1 MQDII
6 NPIDRA
12 LLKAELTKEKRL
24 RSTNK
29 SKNEI
34 YIVTAHDSPN
44 VMQEIGRLREVAF
57 RYYGGG
63 TGFPVDIDAYDTME
77 DAYRQLIVWSPEDE
91 QILGGYRFLC
101 GSDVKFDEKGK
112 PILATSHLFN
122 FSEKFIK
129 EILPYTVE
137 LGRSF
142 VALEYQSTRSGTKG
156 LFVLDNLWDGLG
168 ALSVV
173 DPSLRYY
180 FGKVTMY
187 NTYNQE
193 ARNMILYFLGLHFPD
208 ADQLITPV
216 HPLVTNM
223 DVEKMRSLF
232 PYDNFKDN
240 YKVLNQEVRKFGINV
255 PPLVNAY
262 MSLSP
267 KMRVFGT
274 AINHEFGEVEET
286 GILIAINE
294 ILEDKKKRHIETY
307 LEEEYKSAELIRK
320 HFTGE

>member
-63 TGFPVDIDAYDTME
+63 TGFPVDIDEYDTME

-101 GSDVKFDEKGK
+101 GSDVKFDE
-112 PILATSHLFN
+112 
-122 FSEKFIK
+122 

-142 VALEYQSTRSGTKG
+142 VALEYQSTRSGAKG

-216 HPLVTNM
+216 YPLETNM

-232 PYDNFKDN
+232 PHDNFKDN

-320 HFTGE
+320 NFIGE

>member
-63 TGFPVDIDAYDTME
+63 TGFPVDIDEYDTME

-91 QILGGYRFLC
+91 QILGDTVSFVVRTL
-101 GSDVKFDEKGK
+101 SSTRMANRSWR
-112 PILATSHLFN
+112 PSHLFN

-142 VALEYQSTRSGTKG
+142 VALEYQSTFR
-156 LFVLDNLWDGLG
+156 
-168 ALSVV
+168 
-173 DPSLRYY
+173 
-180 FGKVTMY
+180 
-187 NTYNQE
+187 
-193 ARNMILYFLGLHFPD
+193 
-208 ADQLITPV
+208 
-216 HPLVTNM
+216 
-223 DVEKMRSLF
+223 
-232 PYDNFKDN
+232 
-240 YKVLNQEVRKFGINV
+240 
-255 PPLVNAY
+255 
-262 MSLSP
+262 
-267 KMRVFGT
+267 
-274 AINHEFGEVEET
+274 GE
-286 GILIAINE
+286 
-294 ILEDKKKRHIETY
+294 R
-307 LEEEYKSAELIRK
+307 LIRV
-320 HFTGE
+320 G

>member
-1 MQDII
+1 
-6 NPIDRA
+6 
-12 LLKAELTKEKRL
+12 
-24 RSTNK
+24 
-29 SKNEI
+29 
-34 YIVTAHDSPN
+34 
-44 VMQEIGRLREVAF
+44 
-57 RYYGGG
+57 
-63 TGFPVDIDAYDTME
+63 
-77 DAYRQLIVWSPEDE
+77 
-91 QILGGYRFLC
+91 
-101 GSDVKFDEKGK
+101 
-112 PILATSHLFN
+112 
-122 FSEKFIK
+122 
-129 EILPYTVE
+129 
-137 LGRSF
+137 
-142 VALEYQSTRSGTKG
+142 
-156 LFVLDNLWDGLG
+156 
-168 ALSVV
+168 
-173 DPSLRYY
+173 
-180 FGKVTMY
+180 MY

-216 HPLVTNM
+216 YPLETNM
-223 DVEKMRSLF
+223 DVEDEISF
-232 PYDNFKDN
+232 PHDNFKDN

-320 HFTGE
+320 NFIGNKAVDMASATA

>member
-1 MQDII
+1 MQNII
-6 NPIDRA
+6 DPIDRD

-29 SKNEI
+29 SSNEI
-34 YIVTAHDSPN
+34 YIITAQDSPN
-44 VMQEIGRLREVAF
+44 VMREIGRLREIAF
-57 RYYGGG
+57 RFYGGG
-63 TGFPVDIDAYDTME
+63 TGEPVDIDEFDTMPG
-77 DAYRQLIVWSPEDE
+77 AYRQLVVWSPEDE
-91 QILGGYRFLC
+91 QILGGYRFIC
-101 GSDVKFDEKGK
+101 GSDTRRDEQGK

-122 FSEKFIK
+122 FSPKFID

-142 VALEYQSTRSGTKG
+142 VALEYQSTRAASKG

-168 ALSVV
+168 ALTVI
-173 DPSLRYY
+173 DPKLRYF

-187 NTYNQE
+187 NTYNTE
-193 ARNMILYFLGLHFPD
+193 ARDLILNFLNLHFPD
-208 ADQLITPV
+208 PEQ
-216 HPLVTNM
+216 LVTPIVPLQIKR
-223 DVEKMRSLF
+223 DEARLASLF
-232 PYDNFKDN
+232 HYDNFRDN

-262 MSLSP
+262 MNLSP

-274 AINHEFGEVEET
+274 AVNHEFGEVEET

-294 ILEDKKKRHIETY
+294 ILEEKKKRHIETY
-307 LEEEYKSAELIRK
+307 LEEEYRSSDLI
-320 HFTGE
+320 H

>member
-1 MQDII
+1 
-6 NPIDRA
+6 
-12 LLKAELTKEKRL
+12 
-24 RSTNK
+24 
-29 SKNEI
+29 
-34 YIVTAHDSPN
+34 
-44 VMQEIGRLREVAF
+44 
-57 RYYGGG
+57 
-63 TGFPVDIDAYDTME
+63 ME

-101 GSDVKFDEKGK
+101 GSDVKFDENGK

-129 EILPYTVE
+129 DILPYTVE

-142 VALEYQSTRSGTKG
+142 VALEYQSTRSGAKG

-216 HPLVTNM
+216 YPLETNM
-223 DVEKMRSLF
+223 DVEKMKSLF
-232 PYDNFKDN
+232 PHDNFKDN

-320 HFTGE
+320 NFIGE

>member
-63 TGFPVDIDAYDTME
+63 TGFPVDIDEYDTME

-101 GSDVKFDEKGK
+101 GSDVKFDENGK

-129 EILPYTVE
+129 EILPRSWLWSINPPVP
-137 LGRSF
+137 GRKAYSCWI
-142 VALEYQSTRSGTKG
+142 TCGMDWG
-156 LFVLDNLWDGLG
+156 LYPW
-168 ALSVV
+168 
-173 DPSLRYY
+173 
-180 FGKVTMY
+180 
-187 NTYNQE
+187 
-193 ARNMILYFLGLHFPD
+193 
-208 ADQLITPV
+208 
-216 HPLVTNM
+216 
-223 DVEKMRSLF
+223 
-232 PYDNFKDN
+232 
-240 YKVLNQEVRKFGINV
+240 
-255 PPLVNAY
+255 
-262 MSLSP
+262 
-267 KMRVFGT
+267 
-274 AINHEFGEVEET
+274 
-286 GILIAINE
+286 
-294 ILEDKKKRHIETY
+294 
-307 LEEEYKSAELIRK
+307 LIRAC
-320 HFTGE
+320 GIISGR